1 MPKFEELPLEDRWIL
16 SRLASTT
23 ASVTD
28 SLEGYHFSEA
38 ARTIYE
44 FIWSEFCDWYIEMA
58 KGRLTADGRAR
69 LTVQRVLVPCSTA
82 SCGWC
87 SRSCRSWP
95 SRSGRCS
102 MNSHRVEAHPNPQQ
116 AAESVMIAP
125 WPAYPASLVDEA
137 METRI
142 ALMQELVR
150 GIRQVRN
157 RYVIDNKTS
166 LDVAVRCD
174 AKTATDFGSL
184 APFIGLLAGVGKLDA
199 NPSVKKPPQAV
210 TQVHPMFETY
220 VSLQGLIDPT
230 AEVKRLEK
238 QIAEKTKSLE
248 TTRKKLENAD
258 FVKRAPAEVVEQQ
271 RDQDSWIWKSRF
283 RF

>member
-1 MPKFEELPLEDRWIL
+1 
-16 SRLASTT
+16 
-23 ASVTD
+23 
-28 SLEGYHFSEA
+28 
-38 ARTIYE
+38 
-44 FIWSEFCDWYIEMA
+44 
-58 KGRLTADGRAR
+58 
-69 LTVQRVLVPCSTA
+69 
-82 SCGWC
+82 
-87 SRSCRSWP
+87 
-95 SRSGRCS
+95 
-102 MNSHRVEAHPNPQQ
+102 
-116 AAESVMIAP
+116 MIAP

-150 GIRQVRN
+150 GIREVRN

-271 RDQDSWIWKSRF
+271 RDQIVDLEKQIQILKTTIVDLQQS
-283 RF
+283 